1 MSTEVAP
8 REIESVTFAGADLTC
23 VHDDDSGEVYV
34 SLRRACEGLGIDYRS
49 QRRKLKSTHWAT
61 VVIMT
66 TEAGDGSRRNL
77 SMVDLDTLG
86 MWLATISPGRVS
98 DDARPKVK
106 RYQKECVE
114 AIRKHFFGDD
124 DKQPVESAENDD
136 QPAPPLAEREVRHPD
151 GRVVIERYDTGHVTH
166 RSISAVS
173 AGGPQRLDSDDESVE
188 PDVPVDVLRRRFHGA
203 LSAALSDLDEYR
215 RLHRNRRG
223 EFKRRINRQLKA
235 FVGSPREEWSA
246 LDYANAVHW
255 LRFEHSID
263 IRWILRSSAAG
274 GE

>member
-1 MSTEVAP
+1 MHNIDEVQKFDFRDSTVRVRVDEQGEPWWVAKDVCECIGISKH
-8 REIESVTFAGADLTC
+8 RDA
-23 VHDDDSGEVYV
+23 
-34 SLRRACEGLGIDYRS
+34 LRRLQHDER
-49 QRRKLKSTHWAT
+49 
-61 VVIMT
+61 
-66 TEAGDGSRRNL
+66 
-77 SMVDLDTLG
+77 
-86 MWLATISPGRVS
+86 GRVEVDTPGGPQEMAAVS
-98 DDARPKVK
+98 EPGLYRLIFRSRKEKAKSFQRWVFHEVLPKLRRTG
-106 RYQKECVE
+106 RYEMDNTVQ
-114 AIRKHFFGDD
+114 AD
-124 DKQPVESAENDD
+124 NDD

-151 GRVVIERYDTGHVTH
+151 GKVVIERYDVGHVTH
-166 RSISAVS
+166 RSISAAS

-223 EFKRRINRQLKA
+223 EFKRRLNRQLKA

-263 IRWILRSSAAG
+263 IRWILRSSTAG
-274 GE
+274 GGQ